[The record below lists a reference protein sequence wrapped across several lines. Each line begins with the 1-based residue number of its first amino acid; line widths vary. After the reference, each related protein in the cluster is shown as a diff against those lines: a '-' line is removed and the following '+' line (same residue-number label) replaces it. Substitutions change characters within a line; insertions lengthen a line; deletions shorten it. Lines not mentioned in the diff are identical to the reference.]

1 MRMLKVW
8 VVVLAMLA
16 VSAPSFGYVL
26 VYNVV
31 SRIRAV
37 ENYAGSM
44 VGLAVRGYL
53 IMDFNDTTGDFNESE
68 WLTFG
73 KDSEGTKV
81 YTGPDDPQAEVAI
94 YNNYQAVSMLTPDGW
109 SIMVVGKITNK
120 AIGLAAGKQPI
131 ASTMSGS
138 FILDGCTI
146 FDGDMFDGDV
156 ITGSGSITITLNTVK
171 TKAANGASETIDDA
185 FLDITN
191 VFDAADYSGV

>member
-26 VYNVV
+26 VYNVI

-53 IMDFNDTTGDFNESE
+53 IMDFNDTTGDFNEAE

-73 KDSEGTKV
+73 TDSERTKV

-94 YNNYQAVSMLTPDGW
+94 YNNYQTVSMLTPDGW
-109 SIMVVGKITNK
+109 VIMVVGKITNK
-120 AIGLAAGKQPI
+120 AIGLSGKKPI
-131 ASTMSGS
+131 ACTMSGN
-138 FILDGCTI
+138 FTVDGGTV

-156 ITGSGSITITLNTVK
+156 LTGSGSITITLNTVK

>member
-1 MRMLKVW
+1 MLKVW

-26 VYNVV
+26 VYNVI

-53 IMDFNDTTGDFNESE
+53 IMDFNDTTGDFNEAE

-73 KDSEGTKV
+73 SDSEGTKV
-81 YTGPDDPQAEVAI
+81 YTGPDDPGAEVAI
-94 YNNYQAVSMLTPDGW
+94 YGNNQTVSMLTGDGW

-120 AIGLAAGKQPI
+120 AIGLTGKKPI
-131 ASTMSGS
+131 AYTMSGN
-138 FILDGCTI
+138 FVLDGCTI